1 MAYDFD
7 HRFRRFGIAFTAA
20 LLLLQGSIAHAGDAP
35 QQASEYRLVGT
46 VRDSLWSP
54 MPGVSVRIEKS
65 EASSLQRTTTDGMG
79 NFAVSVPTKG
89 TYALRIEKPGFRKIV
104 ESVTIPRRDSVPLDI
119 VLVRSQSRSE
129 ADKLSGAAQFSD
141 SPNFT
146 IAGVTD
152 WTAAGGHGSDVAL
165 RTSEAF
171 AKETHQLGAETS
183 TEIASGTAPPES
195 KSHLR
200 DNDNDDSAKKRD
212 QLRQMLADT
221 DRADLHRLLGDV
233 DEHMNDSLAAVHEYQ
248 RATQLEASEQNYFAW
263 ASELLLHRAIQ
274 PALDVF
280 TKGAH
285 AYPSSERMLAGL
297 GAALYASGL
306 YAQAAERFCAASD
319 LNPADPTP
327 YLFLGRMARASPEP
341 LPCSGEKLARF
352 SREQPEN
359 ALANYYYAVAL
370 WKEARDSDKATAA
383 GQVESLLK
391 KSIGLDPK
399 FPEAYLQLGI
409 VYFDRGEFGKAVA
422 AYRTAIAVNPNLAEA
437 HFRLGQAYK
446 KTGEP
451 LKASKEFQAHQRIQQ
466 SEALAVEQQRREI
479 QQFVV
484 VFKDQPQMPPT
495 REP

>member
-89 TYALRIEKPGFRKIV
+89 TYALRIEKPGFGKIV

-129 ADKLSGAAQFSD
+129 VDKLSGAAQFSD

-171 AKETHQLGAETS
+171 AKETRQLGAETS

-200 DNDNDDSAKKRD
+200 DNDNDD
-212 QLRQMLADT
+212 
-221 DRADLHRLLGDV
+221 
-233 DEHMNDSLAAVHEYQ
+233 
-248 RATQLEASEQNYFAW
+248 
-263 ASELLLHRAIQ
+263 
-274 PALDVF
+274 
-280 TKGAH
+280 
-285 AYPSSERMLAGL
+285 
-297 GAALYASGL
+297 
-306 YAQAAERFCAASD
+306 
-319 LNPADPTP
+319 
-327 YLFLGRMARASPEP
+327 
-341 LPCSGEKLARF
+341 
-352 SREQPEN
+352 
-359 ALANYYYAVAL
+359 
-370 WKEARDSDKATAA
+370 
-383 GQVESLLK
+383 
-391 KSIGLDPK
+391 
-399 FPEAYLQLGI
+399 
-409 VYFDRGEFGKAVA
+409 
-422 AYRTAIAVNPNLAEA
+422 
-437 HFRLGQAYK
+437 
-446 KTGEP
+446 
-451 LKASKEFQAHQRIQQ
+451 
-466 SEALAVEQQRREI
+466 
-479 QQFVV
+479 
-484 VFKDQPQMPPT
+484 
-495 REP
+495 

>member
-1 MAYDFD
+1 
-7 HRFRRFGIAFTAA
+7 
-20 LLLLQGSIAHAGDAP
+20 
-35 QQASEYRLVGT
+35 
-46 VRDSLWSP
+46 
-54 MPGVSVRIEKS
+54 
-65 EASSLQRTTTDGMG
+65 
-79 NFAVSVPTKG
+79 
-89 TYALRIEKPGFRKIV
+89 
-104 ESVTIPRRDSVPLDI
+104 
-119 VLVRSQSRSE
+119 
-129 ADKLSGAAQFSD
+129 
-141 SPNFT
+141 
-146 IAGVTD
+146 
-152 WTAAGGHGSDVAL
+152 
-165 RTSEAF
+165 
-171 AKETHQLGAETS
+171 
-183 TEIASGTAPPES
+183 
-195 KSHLR
+195 
-200 DNDNDDSAKKRD
+200 
-212 QLRQMLADT
+212 MLADT

-280 TKGAH
+280 AKGAH
-285 AYPSSERMLAGL
+285 AYPASERMLAGL

-370 WKEARDSDKATAA
+370 WKEARDSDKATL
-383 GQVESLLK
+383 VETLLK
-391 KSIGLDPK
+391 KSIAIDPK

-409 VYFDRGEFGKAVA
+409 VYADRGEPGKAVA
-422 AYRTAIAVNPNLAEA
+422 AYQNAIAVNPNLAEA

-451 LKASKEFQAHQRIQQ
+451 LKASQEFQAHQRIQQ
-466 SEALAVEQQRREI
+466 SEALALEQQRREI